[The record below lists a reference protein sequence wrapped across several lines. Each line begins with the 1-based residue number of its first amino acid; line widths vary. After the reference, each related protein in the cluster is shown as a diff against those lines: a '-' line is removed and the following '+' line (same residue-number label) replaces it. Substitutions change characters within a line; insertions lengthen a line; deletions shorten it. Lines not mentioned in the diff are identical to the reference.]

1 MRSVDE
7 LYIHLNARTKPQKE
21 ESLERDLRV
30 EALDLGRI
38 DKLDVRSDASSRQKE
53 KAEPGTRLASRLSL
67 VRIAGLEPVRRT
79 APEPKSGVSA
89 NSTISA

>member
-1 MRSVDE
+1 MRLARRGSRPGRVDE
-7 LYIHLNARTKPQKE
+7 LDT
-21 ESLERDLRV
+21 
-30 EALDLGRI
+30 
-38 DKLDVRSDASSRQKE
+38 RSKRENKAKE
-53 KAEPGTRLASRLSL
+53 KAKPGTRLASRLSL

>member
-1 MRSVDE
+1 MRLARRGSRSGRVDE
-7 LYIHLNARTKPQKE
+7 LDT
-21 ESLERDLRV
+21 
-30 EALDLGRI
+30 
-38 DKLDVRSDASSRQKE
+38 RSKREKKAKE
-53 KAEPGTRLASRLSL
+53 KAKPGTRLASKLSL